1 MATQT
6 TPPPAR
12 TSTRTPEKS
21 TAPATT
27 GDRAGNY
34 LTEVQKEMRKVSW
47 PKRQELINN
56 TVLTLVSATALSLL
70 IFGADQLISRLL
82 AFIYG

>member
-6 TPPPAR
+6 STPAR
-12 TSTRTPEKS
+12 PGARTPDK
-21 TAPATT
+21 TAPAT
-27 GDRAGNY
+27 GERAGNY

-56 TVLTLVSATALSLL
+56 TVLTLAAALVLSLL
-70 IFGADQLISRLL
+70 IFGADQVISRVL
-82 AFIYG
+82 AFIYGG